1 MLDVRALRITP
12 VMSLTTDV
20 GDIDIF
26 DRVGGVGT
34 YEDAVAAS
42 EKVHIGAT
50 EFRSLTLPA
59 LIAAKRAAG
68 RPRDYEHLIEL
79 EALLAMRRKG

>member
-1 MLDVRALRITP
+1 
-12 VMSLTTDV
+12 
-20 GDIDIF
+20 
-26 DRVGGVGT
+26 VGT
-34 YEDAVAAS
+34 YEDALAAS
-42 EKVHIGAT
+42 EKVRIGAT

-68 RPRDYEHLIEL
+68 RPRDHEHLIEL